1 MDPRYALNISIAS
14 TGSIWILLVAGAACG
29 ASAGIGYTLL
39 ALTMSSTMMLYWRY
53 RGIFW

>member
-14 TGSIWILLVAGAACG
+14 TGSIWILLIAGTAWG
-29 ASAGIGYTLL
+29 APAGIGYLLL
-39 ALTMSSTMMLYWRY
+39 ALTMSSTMTLYMRY